1 MRISDWSSDVCSSD
15 LIHRRTRPASLA
27 CRADPSVR
35 TPLRLAAASRRGET
49 SLTDFPLCRTAE
61 TASRTVGPHHFLR
74 RIERGASPSALA
86 AAEENRDPHRRSRG
100 RFAILDPAS
109 AARRAAPVIQDRQEP
124 IMQIISTSAA
134 ADNAAFFAAIA
145 NAERRAL
152 HSYFDQHVV
161 ADEEAG

>member
-15 LIHRRTRPASLA
+15 L
-27 CRADPSVR
+27 
-35 TPLRLAAASRRGET
+35 
-49 SLTDFPLCRTAE
+49 
-61 TASRTVGPHHFLR
+61 
-74 RIERGASPSALA
+74 
-86 AAEENRDPHRRSRG
+86 PHRRSRG

-161 ADEEAG
+161 ADEEAGYITIDEGDYGALPIDRKSTRLDSRH

>member
-1 MRISDWSSDVCSSD
+1 MPR
-15 LIHRRTRPASLA
+15 
-27 CRADPSVR
+27 
-35 TPLRLAAASRRGET
+35 RLAAASLRGET

-134 ADNAAFFAAIA
+134 ADNAAFRSEEQTSELQSLMRTS
-145 NAERRAL
+145 NAGFCL
-152 HSYFDQHVV
+152 K
-161 ADEEAG
+161 